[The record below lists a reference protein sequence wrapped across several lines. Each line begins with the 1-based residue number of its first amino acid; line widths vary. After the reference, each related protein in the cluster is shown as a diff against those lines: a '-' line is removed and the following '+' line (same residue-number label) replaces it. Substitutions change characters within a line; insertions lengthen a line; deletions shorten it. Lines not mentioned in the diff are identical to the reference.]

1 MRRLFYTK
9 IGLSFL
15 FIQQVRINFVEA
27 VIKQERVYTFMHHS
41 ALQLLFGDLH
51 GISVIKT

>member
-27 VIKQERVYTFMHHS
+27 VIKQESVYTFMHHS

-51 GISVIKT
+51 SISVIKT